1 MPDGGQRRDATDHD
15 QRERRP
21 RASALLAENPAIP
34 ERFAEKSLDA
44 YLPLFE
50 AGADRYGRFDA
61 ADLRSLSRFLIAN
74 RLIGEPILPG
84 RFATNKFVD
93 GSG

>member
-1 MPDGGQRRDATDHD
+1 M
-15 QRERRP
+15 
-21 RASALLAENPAIP
+21 AENPAIP
-34 ERFAEKSLDA
+34 ERFAKASLDA

-61 ADLRSLSRFLIAN
+61 ADLRSLSRFLTAN
-74 RLIGEPILPG
+74 HLIDEPIGPG
-84 RFATNKFVD
+84 RFATNEFVD